1 MEAHAPYEYT
11 ATRRRSWNRKHHMAR
26 AGVPRG
32 PIRRRAHE
40 FTLMLLGISTVYP
53 IYYYYLEREIRRSV
67 YLADHPGRI
76 AVLTSSSEQRE
87 KRLNSFTMVE
97 KFREFL
103 RTNEFLLRIKIQ
115 LYARIY
121 RYNLFPLI
129 RIFRILLGNRINYA
143 NFNSN
148 RCRN

>member
-1 MEAHAPYEYT
+1 
-11 ATRRRSWNRKHHMAR
+11 MAR

-76 AVLTSSSEQRE
+76 AVLTSSSERRE

-103 RTNEFLLRIKIQ
+103 RTNFNKNKIQ

-121 RYNLFPLI
+121 RYILFPLI

-148 RCRN
+148 RRRN